1 MHRSLPSLSPL
12 DPLALIGEPGRAVKQ
27 TQREPPGRHTVHR
40 SPSIARFP
48 SRRDSMGC
56 GGSKSADETFDS
68 IECGQ
73 TPASGKASGNAPC
86 KAATPASTKKAKEQA
101 AKEQKAAETVQ
112 KHMRGSIARTKVENM
127 KRPCDEYSVN
137 MNAANFGEC
146 MCGWPKADHATSA
159 FVKKKKT
166 MVPTKVDSADLRNRF
181 VKVCAVIVSIFCLR
195 ILSAEC
201 TREGFDSA
209 LWGMQVYI
217 NDQLVGLYNLMEAP
231 DQGKPQTSLVFTN
244 LNRAAY

>member
-1 MHRSLPSLSPL
+1 MFVFVLPNKAEASLFCVSVLHLLAHHVLSPSPVL
-12 DPLALIGEPGRAVKQ
+12 
-27 TQREPPGRHTVHR
+27 QR
-40 SPSIARFP
+40 
-48 SRRDSMGC
+48 
-56 GGSKSADETFDS
+56 
-68 IECGQ
+68 
-73 TPASGKASGNAPC
+73 
-86 KAATPASTKKAKEQA
+86 
-101 AKEQKAAETVQ
+101 
-112 KHMRGSIARTKVENM
+112 
-127 KRPCDEYSVN
+127 
-137 MNAANFGEC
+137 FGL
-146 MCGWPKADHATSA
+146 PY
-159 FVKKKKT
+159 
-166 MVPTKVDSADLRNRF
+166 LRNRF